1 MPYLGNEPAVAYTS
15 TTKDTFSGDAS
26 TTDFTMSKSANVN
39 AVRVV
44 VENVIQDPTVA
55 YTCSGTTL
63 SFTSAP
69 PTGTNNI
76 YVVHLGPPAATIAPP
91 TTINNAT
98 TFTGGVTLKNETA
111 EDTDGGRES
120 IVTFQGTQSGNEI
133 TTLAQIQASHDG
145 TSDDQAGDLIFKTND
160 GSDGASPTE
169 HMRIDSEGKIRLQQS
184 SVVTASTDADDL
196 VIEKTGDTGLSIL
209 STTTGRIYFGDAA
222 NDDAGSIRYV
232 HSDNS
237 MRFETDDEERMRID
251 SDGKVRVGGNSATMS
266 NNLTVE
272 GASYTLFGMKRNTGV
287 TTGTGEFAIHMETN
301 SQTSISYDDE
311 GSVVFGTA
319 GTPSTAA
326 GFSEKMRISSSGEVD
341 IGTHT
346 HSGDNMLQVASPNL
360 SATRGGISVQ
370 NKTDNTGGYL
380 LAFYRSNNALIGNI
394 SQGSGSVAYNT
405 TSDYRL
411 KENVTDITDG
421 ITRVKQ
427 LAPKRFNFIAYADTT
442 VDGFLAHEA
451 QTVVPEAINGTK
463 DEVEVWA
470 DGDELPDGVSVGD
483 NKLDDDGNTIPVY
496 QGIDQSKLVPLL
508 TAALQE
514 AIAKIETL
522 ETKVAA
528 LEAE

>member
-44 VENVIQDPTVA
+44 VENVVQNPTVA

-76 YVVHLGPPAATIAPP
+76 YVVHLGPPAATVAPP

-169 HMRIDSEGKIRLQQS
+169 VMRLDSGGTVNISSPSNARALKMQNGANNSASQITFLSDDGTEDSFIRNQSSSSAVDTLSLGTGGSERVRIDSSGDVLLSGMTAPTGSEQLALSVNS
-184 SVVTASTDADDL
+184 SVN
-196 VIEKTGDTGLSIL
+196 
-209 STTTGRIYFGDAA
+209 FGI
-222 NDDAGSIRYV
+222 GIKG
-232 HSDNS
+232 
-237 MRFETDDEERMRID
+237 T
-251 SDGKVRVGGNSATMS
+251 SA
-266 NNLTVE
+266 
-272 GASYTLFGMKRNTGV
+272 
-287 TTGTGEFAIHMETN
+287 
-301 SQTSISYDDE
+301 
-311 GSVVFGTA
+311 
-319 GTPSTAA
+319 
-326 GFSEKMRISSSGEVD
+326 
-341 IGTHT
+341 
-346 HSGDNMLQVASPNL
+346 
-360 SATRGGISVQ
+360 
-370 NKTDNTGGYL
+370 
-380 LAFYRSNNALIGNI
+380 SNNAVYARFYNA
-394 SQGSGSVAYNT
+394 SGSTAGEIAQSGSTSTSFT
-405 TSDYRL
+405 TSSDYRI
-411 KENVTDITDG
+411 KENLTDISDG

-427 LAPKRFNFIAYADTT
+427 LSPKRFNFIGETDRT

-451 QTVVPEAINGTK
+451 QTVVPESVIGAK
-463 DEVEVWA
+463 DAVQVWKE
-470 DGDELPDGVSVGD
+470 GDDLPDGVSAGD
-483 NKLDDDGNTIPVY
+483 NKLDDDGNTIPEL

-528 LEAE
+528 LEAG